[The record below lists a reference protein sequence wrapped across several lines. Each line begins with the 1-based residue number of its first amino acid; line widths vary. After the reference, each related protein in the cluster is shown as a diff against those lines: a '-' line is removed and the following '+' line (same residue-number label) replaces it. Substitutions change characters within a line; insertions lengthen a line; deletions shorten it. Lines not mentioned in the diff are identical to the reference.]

1 MRRITDLPIW
11 VRLVAAL
18 GLILLPAWAGMIWWA
33 VHEQRQTAIEQAET
47 FTGTLHE
54 MTMAGLTTLMITGT
68 THRRDEFLDQ
78 IVELHNVRDLRV
90 LRGEPVSRQY
100 GEGEENEHPRD
111 AIERRVLET
120 GESHIALSGDRDEL
134 RAVMPVRNQSDY
146 LGKNCTSCHAMAQ
159 EGDVLGAV
167 SMRISLEDVNAA
179 VGRFGL
185 SVTSIAFLVS
195 IPVLL
200 VMYLFTARVVTHP
213 MRQMTRGLNGIAQGD
228 GDLSHRLEV
237 RGNDE
242 IGQSAQAFN
251 AMMDNFRDLIARV
264 LDSTAH
270 LARAASDLAD
280 ITERTDAGVSKQR
293 SEVDQLATAMN
304 EMNATAQEVA
314 RNAQQGAD
322 ATGEAQSAAQGGKEV
337 VSGTMARIGQL
348 ADEVQQAADVIR
360 ELDKDSDEIGK
371 VLDVIRGIAEQT
383 NLLALNAAIE
393 AARAG
398 EAGRGF
404 AVVADEVRS
413 LANRTQSST
422 EEIQEMIERLQ
433 QASRRAVTV
442 MEESKE
448 SAQSSRDSA
457 SEADQALDAINHAV
471 ATINDVN
478 SQVASAAEEQSAVAE
493 EMNRNVTSISDAAE
507 QNAQGARQ
515 TTEAS
520 EQLSRLARE
529 LQDLVGRFKV

>member
-100 GEGEENEHPRD
+100 GEGEENEIPRD
-111 AIERRVLET
+111 AVERRVLET
-120 GESHIALSGDRDEL
+120 GEPHIALSGDRSEL
-134 RAVMPVRNQSDY
+134 RAVMPVQNQSDY

-159 EGDVLGAV
+159 EGDILGAV
-167 SMRISLEDVNAA
+167 SMRVSLEDVNAA

-185 SVTSIAFLVS
+185 SITSIAFLVS

-213 MRQMTRGLNGIAQGD
+213 MQQMTRGLRGIAQGD

-237 RGNDE
+237 KGNDE

-270 LARAASDLAD
+270 LAQAASDLAD

-457 SEADQALDAINHAV
+457 AEADQALDAINSAV

>member
-100 GEGEENEHPRD
+100 GEGEENEIPRD
-111 AIERRVLET
+111 AVERRVLET
-120 GESHIALSGDRDEL
+120 GESHIALSPDRSEL
-134 RAVMPVRNQSDY
+134 RAVMPVFNQRDY

-167 SMRISLEDVNAA
+167 SMRVSLDDVNAA

-185 SVTSIAFLVS
+185 SITSIAFLVS

-200 VMYLFTARVVTHP
+200 VMYLYTARAVTHP
-213 MRQMTRGLNGIAQGD
+213 MQQMTRGLRGIAQGD

-237 RGNDE
+237 RGSDE
-242 IGQSAQAFN
+242 IGQAAQAFN

-270 LARAASDLAD
+270 LAQAASDLAA

-322 ATGEAQSAAQGGKEV
+322 ATSEAQSAAQGGKEV

-422 EEIQEMIERLQ
+422 QEIQEMIERLQ
-433 QASRRAVTV
+433 QASRKAVTV

-457 SEADQALDAINHAV
+457 SEADQALDAINNAV

-507 QNAQGARQ
+507 ENAQGARQ

>member
-100 GEGEENEHPRD
+100 GEGEENEIPRD
-111 AIERRVLET
+111 AVERRVLET
-120 GESHIALSGDRDEL
+120 GESHIALSPDRSEL
-134 RAVMPVRNQSDY
+134 RAVMPVLNQSDY

-167 SMRISLEDVNAA
+167 SMRVSLDDVNAA

-185 SVTSIAFLVS
+185 SITSIAFLVS

-200 VMYLFTARVVTHP
+200 VMYLYTARAVTHP
-213 MRQMTRGLNGIAQGD
+213 MQQMTRGLRGIAQGD

-237 RGNDE
+237 RGSDE
-242 IGQSAQAFN
+242 ICQAAQAFN

-270 LARAASDLAD
+270 LAKAASDLAA

-314 RNAQQGAD
+314 SNAQQGAD
-322 ATGEAQSAAQGGKEV
+322 ATSEAQSAAQGGKEV

-404 AVVADEVRS
+404 AMVADEVRS

-422 EEIQEMIERLQ
+422 QEIQEMIERLQ
-433 QASRRAVTV
+433 QASRKAVTV

-507 QNAQGARQ
+507 ENAQGARQ